1 MGNYI
6 DIRYVLF
13 SFLLDCPQEVRK
25 IKIKEL
31 KNMNKKD
38 YDEFEYWAKETIQI
52 GEKDLGQK
60 FDDDFKQLFF
70 K

>member
-1 MGNYI
+1 ME
-6 DIRYVLF
+6 IRYVLF
-13 SFLLDCPQEVRK
+13 YFLLDCPQEVRK

-31 KNMNKKD
+31 KKMNKKD

-52 GEKDLGQK
+52 GEEDLGQE
-60 FDDDFKQLFF
+60 FDNDFKQLFF